1 MTLLVLPVSS
11 AMLQTVTQYSSNTL
25 SDIPKT
31 QTPNDIIKIHK
42 ALSYSINHT
51 YWMII
56 QV

>member
-11 AMLQTVTQYSSNTL
+11 AMLQMVTQYPSNTL

-42 ALSYSINHT
+42 ALSYGINHT
-51 YWMII
+51 YWMIM